1 MPPTSLTR
9 YDRKGVIRKPS
20 GSTLTGIVPTNT
32 YMCAD
37 GKYVVIGGNGDS
49 IYKRLMVTANRVD
62 LANDPRLSTNP
73 GRVTHQA
80 EVDDAIAAWT
90 ASLPSM
96 EVSVVDCLLIA
107 FEGGARA
114 RLQDRCALSAS
125 ESAFECL

>member
-80 EVDDAIAAWT
+80 EVDEAIAAWT

-96 EVSVVDCLLIA
+96 EVSVVDCLLMA
-107 FEGGARA
+107 
-114 RLQDRCALSAS
+114 C
-125 ESAFECL
+125 